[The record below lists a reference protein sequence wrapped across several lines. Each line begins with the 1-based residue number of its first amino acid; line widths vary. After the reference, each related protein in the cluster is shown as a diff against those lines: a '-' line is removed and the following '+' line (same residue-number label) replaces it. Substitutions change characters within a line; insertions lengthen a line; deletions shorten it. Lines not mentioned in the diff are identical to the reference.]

1 MSPLGTSPLPET
13 VPRLPQLS
21 PPALQRHPAAGHD
34 ALERITHRIGGAVAG
49 IRPGLLWVL
58 YNGLVNDELKVFRD
72 ALPDLRRWQQRAKQL
87 ERPEPGSDLAEDDS
101 AFSYQPISET
111 VRLSLISAGEHLR
124 LVWDGL
130 ELKNYYTMSQYS
142 AVRTAIVGAAQAV
155 WVLAPNEPTT
165 RRERG
170 YIAITDTYVQLRK
183 YHELVLRQATELQR
197 LQLTPE
203 REAKLRDQIA
213 WVESREAAVR
223 ALRTGQAML
232 NVAAFIEAAAPEIF
246 PGDEFRQAGLRQAW
260 NILSSDAHV
269 LSWSLAMR
277 TTFATPADNLT
288 GLSTGAA
295 DGRSLGG
302 LAAWF
307 SLAMHSLRR
316 GWSLFDRRCEGR

>member
-1 MSPLGTSPLPET
+1 M
-13 VPRLPQLS
+13 
-21 PPALQRHPAAGHD
+21 
-34 ALERITHRIGGAVAG
+34 
-49 IRPGLLWVL
+49 
-58 YNGLVNDELKVFRD
+58 NDELKVFRD